1 MDMLKDQLKKFV
13 NEREWDQFHNPKNLV
28 LSLISETGELAE
40 IFRWL
45 TQEECEKIM
54 ENPETAQHIKE
65 EIADIFNNLLLLS
78 MKLNIDLVDTS
89 KQKLQMTE
97 IKYPAQHWKGRVRQ
111 V

>member
-1 MDMLKDQLKKFV
+1 MDILKDQLKKFV
-13 NEREWDQFHNPKNLV
+13 TDREWDQFHNPKNLV

-45 TQEECEKIM
+45 TLEECERVM

-65 EIADIFNNLLLLS
+65 EIADIFNNLLLLA
-78 MKLNIDLVDTS
+78 MKLDVDLLDIS
-89 KQKLQMTE
+89 QKKLE
-97 IKYPAQHWKGRVRQ
+97 ITAAKYPTQHWKGKARQ

>member
-1 MDMLKDQLKKFV
+1 MDILKDQLKKFV
-13 NEREWDQFHNPKNLV
+13 TEREWDQFHNPKNLV

-45 TQEECEKIM
+45 THDECERIM

-65 EIADIFNNLLLLS
+65 EVADIFNNLLLLT
-78 MKLNIDLVDTS
+78 MKLDIDIVDAS
-89 KQKLQMTE
+89 KSKLQQTE
-97 IKYPAQHWKGRVRQ
+97 IKYPSQIWKGRARQ